1 MKRLLTTSSIL
12 LASAIGASAASFYG
26 ITEVATNMVDG
37 NPGGNPVTNIAQG
50 PGAGFD
56 AAEPHDGPS
65 ATWYTDAPGGF
76 PSDYIDVHAGPEYIW
91 LDLGADSLLGE
102 ISYWG
107 YSTGNANGMREFNVS
122 FATDAEGGAGGLG
135 DEAYGTSIT
144 DNPAFTAL
152 QDNVPRQSFNFSS
165 VTARYVRVEATST
178 YFGQPGAGAGGD
190 RLGIGEIA
198 FEQIPEPSA
207 AMLSLLA
214 GTLLFRRRRR

>member
-1 MKRLLTTSSIL
+1 MKRFILSNTLL
-12 LASAIGASAASFYG
+12 LASALGAHAATFYA

-37 NPGGNPVTNIAQG
+37 NAGANPVSNIIQG
-50 PGAGFD
+50 PGVGFD

-65 ATWYTDAPGGF
+65 GVWYTDAPGGF
-76 PSDYIDVHAGPEYIW
+76 PSDYIAVHDGPEYIW
-91 LDLGADSLLGE
+91 LDLGSDNLLGE

-135 DEAYGTSIT
+135 DESYGTSIT
-144 DNPAFTAL
+144 DNPAFAAI
-152 QDNVPRQSFNFSS
+152 QDNVPRQSFTFSP

-178 YFGQPGAGAGGD
+178 FFDQPDAGAGGD

-198 FEQIPEPSA
+198 FAVIPEPSTGILA
-207 AMLSLLA
+207 LLA
-214 GTLLFRRRRR
+214 ASIFLGRRRR